1 MPDTDTLIESDL
13 AQTPDA
19 ETYGLDDEALLEQ
32 AQRRFK
38 QALESVRDDFDTCE
52 RVQAF
57 IANDQ
62 WPANIKSTR
71 EGLDRPC
78 LTLDHLNQYVR
89 HVVNS
94 GLLRKVDIRVMPMD
108 GTGDDATAAV
118 IAGMV
123 RQIVQTSTARVAYE
137 TGLRHE
143 CQNGFGYWRVKVTE
157 CPCPEAEGPTHE
169 IAIRRIP
176 DPRMVLLDP
185 FCEYPDGRDA
195 RFGFI
200 LTKLATADYREQY
213 NVDAGDEVS
222 SWQMIDGK
230 EVMPWL
236 GASAEAVVVAEY
248 FYLMKDGAM
257 CWAVLSPTK
266 VLAKGVHHGDLMPII
281 RCVGDEYEH
290 DGKQRRRGMI
300 EPAMDAQRA
309 YNYASSALIENAAL
323 APIAPYIAAD
333 GQIEQYANEW
343 KDAHRVPRAVLRY
356 KPISVGGQP
365 VPPPQR
371 VEPAGMPAGWQG
383 MLGNLVQDTQHI
395 MGLAQPAVLGSGGTG
410 QTGAAITAQ
419 QAPGDTNTFHFHEHW
434 FEAIEQ
440 TGRVIMAMIP
450 HVYTVPQVIKIMG
463 DDGVLGTALLDPMQQ
478 QASMEKMDA
487 VGKVMS
493 QSYNPCLG
501 RYDVV
506 ISLGPAS
513 ATKKEAANKMAM
525 TMVNAAPQLLPV
537 IGDLLFATMDIPGA
551 DQIAARLR
559 AQSGQPTPEQL
570 QAVQVQIAQLT
581 KENQDLQQL
590 VLAEQQKAIASME
603 NAKLDQATTLTKA
616 NLDAQVKL
624 EIATRDNL
632 NALLLER
639 MKGHVKISTEVI
651 KLITNAAGA
660 DTHEA
665 RMMGYGEALQDLTA
679 DEMQPVQ

>member
-1 MPDTDTLIESDL
+1 MDELVTPESAPLDE
-13 AQTPDA
+13 PN
-19 ETYGLDDEALLEQ
+19 ESYGLDDEAILEQ

-38 QALESVRDDFDTCE
+38 QALESTKDDFDTCE

-57 IANDQ
+57 ISGDQ

-71 EGLDRPC
+71 ESLDRPC
-78 LTLDHLNQYVR
+78 LVLDHLNQYVR

-94 GLLRKVDIRVMPMD
+94 ALLRKVDIRVMSMD
-108 GTGDDATAAV
+108 GTGDEATADV

-123 RQIVQTSTARVAYE
+123 RQISQTSTARVAYE

-143 CQNGFGYWRVKVTE
+143 CQTGFGYWRVKVTA
-157 CPCPEAEGPTHE
+157 CPCEPEGGPTHE

-195 RFGFI
+195 RYGFI
-200 LTKLATADYREQY
+200 LTKLASADFKEQY
-213 NVDAGDEVS
+213 SIPEGDEVS

-236 GASAEAVVVAEY
+236 GASAESVVVAEY
-248 FYLMKDGAM
+248 FYTMKDGTL

-266 VLAKGVHHGDLMPII
+266 VLAKGIHHGDLMPIV
-281 RCVGDEYEH
+281 RCVGEEYEH
-290 DGKQRRRGMI
+290 DGKQRKRGMI

-309 YNYASSALIENAAL
+309 YNYSESSVIESAAL

-333 GQIEQYANEW
+333 GQIEQFVNEW
-343 KDAHRVPRAVLRY
+343 KDAHRIPRAVLRY
-356 KPISVGGQP
+356 KPMSVGGQP

-371 VEPAGMPAGWQG
+371 VDPAGMPAGWQS
-383 MLGNLVQDTQHI
+383 MLQNLIQDTQHI

-410 QTGAAITAQ
+410 QTGAAIAAQ
-419 QAPGDTNTFHFHEHW
+419 QAPGDINTFHFHEHW

-450 HVYTVPQVIKIMG
+450 HVYTMPQVVKILG
-463 DDGVLGTALLDPMQQ
+463 DDGVLQTALLDPMQQ
-478 QASMEKMDA
+478 QASLEKLDA

-493 QSYNPCLG
+493 KAYNPCLG
-501 RYDVV
+501 RYDVA
-506 ISLGPAS
+506 ISLGPQN

-537 IGDLLFATMDIPGA
+537 IGDLLFSTMDIPGA
-551 DQIAARLR
+551 DLIAARLR

-570 QAVQVQIAQLT
+570 QAVQAQIAQLT
-581 KENQDLQQL
+581 KDNQDLQQL
-590 VLAEQQKAIASME
+590 VLAEQQKSAASLEKANMD
-603 NAKLDQATTLTKA
+603 NATALTKA
-616 NLDAQVKL
+616 NLDAQTKL
-624 EIATRDNL
+624 EIATRENL

-639 MKGHVKISTEVI
+639 MKGNVRISTEVI
-651 KLITNAAGA
+651 KLITKAAGA

-679 DEMQPVQ
+679 EPVGATM